1 MKPIEVTDA
10 SFEAEVLQAKQPVL
24 VDFWA
29 VWCGPCRAVA
39 PIVDEI
45 AREYN
50 GKLKVVKVDVDE
62 NQEISAKYGVSSIP
76 TLMIFK
82 EQVAVFSQP
91 GALPA
96 AAFDDLIGQA
106 RSLDMDEVRKAM
118 AEQEQAA
125 TH

>member
-50 GKLKVVKVDVDE
+50 GKLKVVKVDVDASVQTASRY
-62 NQEISAKYGVSSIP
+62 NILSIP
-76 TLMIFK
+76 TLLIFK
-82 EQVAVFSQP
+82 DGKPVEQVV
-91 GALPA
+91 GAASKKMFVEKLNRILA
-96 AAFDDLIGQA
+96 
-106 RSLDMDEVRKAM
+106 
-118 AEQEQAA
+118 
-125 TH
+125 